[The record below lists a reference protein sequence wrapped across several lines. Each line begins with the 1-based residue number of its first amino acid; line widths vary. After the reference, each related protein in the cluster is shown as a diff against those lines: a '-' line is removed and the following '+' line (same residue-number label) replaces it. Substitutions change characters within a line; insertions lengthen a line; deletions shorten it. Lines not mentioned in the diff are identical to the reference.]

1 MLLLCSC
8 AFFFI
13 LNPKAFFSES
23 FPFPML
29 FSSNFIIFMPVLH
42 SSQRFRKSEI
52 LGLRFCV
59 KSCGINRASQPT
71 HGRRSYT
78 LLISTKAV
86 FSLFFVHREGDCICT
101 NSKVKMWKTVEIRE
115 NHKIEIYENLS
126 NHYYFEP
133 VCVET
138 LCSLGPHPFTWLKP
152 NQNDLYTQKFTK
164 SEILECKWFCV
175 KSCIIKSHPTF
186 EHRSYSSLILKYWS
200 CHHLPAIY
208 FQLTWSFIVHCGE
221 VTV

>member
-1 MLLLCSC
+1 MHFTKLCDAFYRLRKLCQMLLLCSC

-86 FSLFFVHREGDCICT
+86 FSLFLCT
-101 NSKVKMWKTVEIRE
+101 VRVTAYV
-115 NHKIEIYENLS
+115 
-126 NHYYFEP
+126 
-133 VCVET
+133 
-138 LCSLGPHPFTWLKP
+138 
-152 NQNDLYTQKFTK
+152 QTK
-164 SEILECKWFCV
+164 K
-175 KSCIIKSHPTF
+175 
-186 EHRSYSSLILKYWS
+186 
-200 CHHLPAIY
+200 
-208 FQLTWSFIVHCGE
+208 
-221 VTV
+221 

>member
-1 MLLLCSC
+1 MHFTKLCDAFYRLRKLCQMLLLCSC

-86 FSLFFVHREGDCICT
+86 FSLFCAPWGWLHMYKLKSKNVK
-101 NSKVKMWKTVEIRE
+101 NSRNSWKPQDW
-115 NHKIEIYENLS
+115 N
-126 NHYYFEP
+126 
-133 VCVET
+133 
-138 LCSLGPHPFTWLKP
+138 
-152 NQNDLYTQKFTK
+152 
-164 SEILECKWFCV
+164 ILWKLV
-175 KSCIIKSHPTF
+175 
-186 EHRSYSSLILKYWS
+186 
-200 CHHLPAIY
+200 
-208 FQLTWSFIVHCGE
+208 
-221 VTV
+221 

>member
-1 MLLLCSC
+1 MHFTKLCDAFYRLRKLCQMLLLCSC

-71 HGRRSYT
+71 HGRRSYI
-78 LLISTKAV
+78 LLISIQAV
-86 FSLFFVHREGDCICT
+86 FSLFCAPWGWLHMYKLKSKNVK
-101 NSKVKMWKTVEIRE
+101 NSRNSWKPQDWNIWKLV
-115 NHKIEIYENLS
+115 
-126 NHYYFEP
+126 
-133 VCVET
+133 
-138 LCSLGPHPFTWLKP
+138 
-152 NQNDLYTQKFTK
+152 
-164 SEILECKWFCV
+164 
-175 KSCIIKSHPTF
+175 
-186 EHRSYSSLILKYWS
+186 
-200 CHHLPAIY
+200 
-208 FQLTWSFIVHCGE
+208 
-221 VTV
+221 